1 MPVPFLLIGGVVGA
15 VSLGMTAHSALKQR
29 KWKKI
34 HDEKLEEVRT
44 IERRVQSSHRQMN
57 RAGEALGRI
66 KVQASETIEEAALY
80 LRAVAKQYD
89 LESLPDV
96 PNEVLGEWI
105 SLRSEIAKSLGL
117 GIGGAAFSSA
127 AASAGSA
134 LYTAAGL
141 FGMASTGARI
151 AGLSGAAAHSA
162 RLAWIGGGAM
172 AAGGGG
178 VALGATILNVINIAG
193 VVTAPIALGAGIW
206 TEKKAHDLEKEVT
219 AKLEE
224 FAKAEVKLRR
234 KLNAIQSS
242 IPHVR
247 ELQDGVENT
256 DQALRNLL
264 QKAKALPLP
273 ASTSAQNDSADAA
286 EPDLHLPHQIYLTA
300 KTLRDLIE
308 QPGISEV
315 NLRIL
320 EEQL

>member
-29 KWKKI
+29 KWKRI
-34 HDEKLEEVRT
+34 HDDRLEELQT
-44 IERRVQSSHRQMN
+44 IERKVQSNHRQMN
-57 RAGEALGRI
+57 LAGEALGRI

-117 GIGGAAFSSA
+117 GIGGAAFSGA

-162 RLAWIGGGAM
+162 RLAWIGGGAV

-224 FAKAEVKLRR
+224 FARDEVKLQS
-234 KLNAIQSS
+234 KLTAIQGSFPQ
-242 IPHVR
+242 IK
-247 ELQDGVENT
+247 ELQSSVEET
-256 DQALRNLL
+256 HEALRDLL
-264 QKAKALPLP
+264 DKAKALPLP
-273 ASTSAQNDSADAA
+273 NPNPVHVDEAGVA

-300 KTLRDLIE
+300 KALRELLE
-308 QPGISEV
+308 QPGISDDIR
-315 NLRIL
+315 RII
-320 EEQL
+320 EE

>member
-1 MPVPFLLIGGVVGA
+1 MPIPLLVIGGGVA
-15 VSLGMTAHSALKQR
+15 VISLGMTAHSALKQR

-34 HDEKLEEVRT
+34 HDERLAQVRSV
-44 IERRVQSSHRQMN
+44 ERTVQRRHRQMN
-57 RAGEALGRI
+57 RAGEALGRV
-66 KVQASETIEEAALY
+66 KVEASETIEEAALY

-89 LESLPDV
+89 LESIPDV
-96 PNEVLGEWI
+96 PNEVLGEWV

-127 AASAGSA
+127 TASAGSA

-162 RLAWIGGGAM
+162 RLAWIGGGAV

-178 VALGATILNVINIAG
+178 VALGASVLNVINIAG
-193 VVTAPIALGAGIW
+193 VVTAPIALGAGVW
-206 TEKKAHDLEKEVT
+206 NEKKAHDLEKEVT
-219 AKLEE
+219 AKLAE
-224 FAKAEVKLRR
+224 FDKAEVKLRR
-234 KLNAIQSS
+234 NLTAIQSS
-242 IPHVR
+242 TPQIE
-247 ELQDGVENT
+247 ELQGSVENT
-256 DQALRNLL
+256 DKALQDLL

-273 ASTSAQNDSADAA
+273 SPSPVPDNCAGDT

-300 KTLRDLIE
+300 KTLRELIE
-308 QPGISEV
+308 RPGISEA

-320 EEQL
+320 EEKL